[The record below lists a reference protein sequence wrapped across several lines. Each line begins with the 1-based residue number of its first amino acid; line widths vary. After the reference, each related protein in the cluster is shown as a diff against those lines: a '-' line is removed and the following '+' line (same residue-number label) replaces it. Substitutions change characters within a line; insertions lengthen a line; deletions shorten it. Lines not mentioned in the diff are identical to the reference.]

1 MAYETTDR
9 MVKKGVADADHMK
22 IQTAEALEEAAR
34 KLRSADL
41 SAKGEDVKHILHDVE
56 DSVNQFQAEI
66 GVKYQKIEA
75 DYHKRVEP
83 VEHVIT
89 DHPIP
94 SVLIASRY
102 WCPHRY
108 AYLQSPRLTRDH
120 MDTAAC
126 NEEPSIESE
135 FVRTYKF
142 IDLYLQQKTDL
153 FLQHYV
159 FEPFDFLIKRI
170 MYLSI
175 IVTLLAAGTLFLW
188 MGVILL
194 IATVVPLWAALL
206 ITGVA
211 VFITAGVIAYMLL
224 SDKIVLKTPLATEMI
239 KNGKP

>member
-1 MAYETTDR
+1 
-9 MVKKGVADADHMK
+9 
-22 IQTAEALEEAAR
+22 
-34 KLRSADL
+34 
-41 SAKGEDVKHILHDVE
+41 
-56 DSVNQFQAEI
+56 
-66 GVKYQKIEA
+66 
-75 DYHKRVEP
+75 
-83 VEHVIT
+83 
-89 DHPIP
+89 
-94 SVLIASRY
+94 
-102 WCPHRY
+102 
-108 AYLQSPRLTRDH
+108 

-135 FVRTYKF
+135 FVRTYRF

-206 ITGVA
+206 ITGIA